1 MIYNDE
7 FESEK
12 NLQDSIENI
21 EYIKDKN
28 EKNETI
34 KIIWKSSREIIK
46 KMWLYYQKL

>member
-21 EYIKDKN
+21 EYIKYKN
-28 EKNETI
+28 EKNE
-34 KIIWKSSREIIK
+34 KN
-46 KMWLYYQKL
+46 